1 MSNSDHTVGNSEVG
15 TKKESVGISS
25 YRARITE
32 RGEYFGFMVKIIKVK
47 PNPETFQGGIWYSYQ
62 GKGFKKCG
70 CYIEKRF
77 SSARIL
83 RFLCMGNGEQ
93 W

>member
-15 TKKESVGISS
+15 TKKESVEISS

-47 PNPETFQGGIWYSYQ
+47 PNPETFQGGI
-62 GKGFKKCG
+62 
-70 CYIEKRF
+70 
-77 SSARIL
+77 
-83 RFLCMGNGEQ
+83 
-93 W
+93 